1 MHLAQLEPT
10 LGNLDVNLAMHAE
23 AAKNAASQ
31 GADCVLF
38 GELSLTGYFLKDQT
52 AEVALRRDEGP
63 LERLAELSKEV
74 SVAAGFVERGED
86 GQL

>member
-1 MHLAQLEPT
+1 MDCRMHLAQLEPT

-38 GELSLTGYFLKDQT
+38 GELSLTGYFLKRHVFTFRQNGEPAART
-52 AEVALRRDEGP
+52 
-63 LERLAELSKEV
+63 RLIDRLKHLATISC
-74 SVAAGFVERGED
+74 S
-86 GQL
+86 